1 MLVSEIW
8 GPLIRLGTKL
18 LRPGAKIKPGQA
30 GPSIPKGWPSQKPG
44 QAANANKPNPP
55 EVKALTDKLTG
66 PRSKDAIEYSKALKG
81 QKIDKFQSSGDPSH
95 LKGLSPSEVFQA
107 AEKIKKGSGAEAL
120 KNVFKSKPK
129 GK

>member
-1 MLVSEIW
+1 MLIKEIY
-8 GPLIRLGTKL
+8 GPIIKYGARWLLKPGT
-18 LRPGAKIKPGQA
+18 KIKPG
-30 GPSIPKGWPSQKPG
+30 KP
-44 QAANANKPNPP
+44 ANVNKPDPP
-55 EVKALTDKLTG
+55 EAKALIDKLTA
-66 PRSKDAIEYSKALKG
+66 PRSKDAIAYSKALKG
-81 QKIDKFQSSGDPSH
+81 QKIDKFQSSGDLSH

>member
-1 MLVSEIW
+1 MLIKEIA
-8 GPLIRLGTKL
+8 PLIRLGMKL
-18 LRPGAKIKPGQA
+18 LTPGKSKIKPG
-30 GPSIPKGWPSQKPG
+30 KP
-44 QAANANKPNPP
+44 ANVNKPDPP
-55 EVKALTDKLTG
+55 EVKALIDKLTA
-66 PRSKDAIEYSKALKG
+66 PLSKEAIAYSKALKG
-81 QKIDKFQSSGDPSH
+81 QKIDKFQSSGDLSY